1 MIINLGDRLA
11 GEAEWVMIL
20 IKAEQLHGV
29 HVALATPIDPT
40 TGDLDPAGL
49 SRLLD
54 RVVGGGI
61 DGICPTGSTGEGPR
75 LTRSQRLTVLQSVRE
90 RVGPDRIVVPA
101 ASSLNL
107 PEAVAEV
114 AELAAAGASAVLL
127 APSPYYPQAPAE
139 VIAWYRTVAE
149 ETGAPLVLY
158 NIPAMTKISIA
169 PGAVAEL
176 AALPNVIGIKDSS
189 RDVEY
194 LQQVLRATAAADF
207 SVLTGSDTLQL
218 ASLVV
223 GAHGMIA
230 AGMNLVPQ
238 LGRAVHAAV
247 AAGDLDT
254 ARRAQRELTAIV
266 TACRVGQSPA
276 GWKAALA
283 WAGICSDAL
292 VPPAAA
298 LPAEVRADL
307 GATLD
312 RLVPSA

>member
-1 MIINLGDRLA
+1 MIINLGDTLA
-11 GEAEWVMIL
+11 FEAEWVMIL

-49 SRLLD
+49 SRLVD
-54 RVVGGGI
+54 RVVDGGI
-61 DGICPTGSTGEGPR
+61 DGLCPTGSTGEGPR
-75 LTRSQRLTVLQSVRE
+75 LTRSQRLAVLQSVRE

-107 PEAVAEV
+107 PDAVAEV
-114 AELAAAGASAVLL
+114 ADLAAAGASAVLL
-127 APSPYYPQAPAE
+127 APSPYYPQAPGE
-139 VIAWYRTVAE
+139 LITWYRTVAE
-149 ETGAPLVLY
+149 ATGCPLVLY
-158 NIPAMTKISIA
+158 NIPAMTKISIP

-194 LQQVLRATAAADF
+194 LQQVLRATAAVDF
-207 SVLTGSDTLQL
+207 AVLTGSDTLQL
-218 ASLVV
+218 TSLVV

-230 AGMNLVPQ
+230 AGMNLVPR
-238 LGRAVHAAV
+238 LGRTVHDAV

-254 ARRAQRELTAIV
+254 ARRAQRQLAEIV

-283 WAGICSDAL
+283 WAGVCSDAL
-292 VPPAAA
+292 APPAAA
-298 LPAEVRADL
+298 LPAEVRAEL